1 MSKYLSILF
10 SLLLCFI
17 SADDADDNV
26 FDRCNGKKASSVIE
40 CDAVLK
46 AEERNDGYHCCYF
59 TAKNS
64 LNDENVFECRF
75 LNNEEYKDLDG
86 TANNIMDDGYTDVS
100 IKCPEESNSYY
111 LKLSIFYLILIL
123 L

>member
-1 MSKYLSILF
+1 MSIYLSIIF

-17 SADDADDNV
+17 SADEDV

-40 CDAVLK
+40 CAAILQ
-46 AEERNDGYHCCYF
+46 AEERNNGYHCCYF
-59 TAKNS
+59 TAKYT

-75 LNNEEYKDLDG
+75 LNNEEYKDLDL
-86 TANNIMDDGYTDVS
+86 TAYNMMDDGYTDIS

-111 LKLSIFYLILIL
+111 LKLSIFYFILIL

>member
-46 AEERNDGYHCCYF
+46 VEERNDGYHCCYF

-64 LNDENVFECRF
+64 LNDENVFECRNVV
-75 LNNEEYKDLDG
+75 LLIEEQHGLLVFDAVNRAEGDG
-86 TANNIMDDGYTDVS
+86 AIAVGN
-100 IKCPEESNSYY
+100 
-111 LKLSIFYLILIL
+111 
-123 L
+123 